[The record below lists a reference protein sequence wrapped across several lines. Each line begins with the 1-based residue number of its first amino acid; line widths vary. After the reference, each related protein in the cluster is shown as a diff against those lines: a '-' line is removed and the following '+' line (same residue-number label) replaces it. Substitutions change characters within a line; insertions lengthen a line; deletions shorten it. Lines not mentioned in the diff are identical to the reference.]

1 MCSLFGAAD
10 LLSRCGS
17 PVYLETPPPSS
28 SASSSQ
34 IEEEEDRLL
43 QMAIAFLRSQHY
55 SLFQQLH
62 GSDQGRAT
70 IGLLALPKDR
80 AVEYLRILA
89 ARDSTLTFLSEEDW
103 RQPQQSESGEG
114 EGEGGEP
121 ATLRLVDLT
130 VGSSVNLTSLPESLR
145 TLTLTWPLAT
155 PPSYKDV
162 EVGIESEAGK
172 DEWMDKD
179 GQRIAILRA
188 VSLRCSLWI
197 SQVMAALVR
206 PEKMTMM
213 SSQRALWTNECS
225 HFLQV
230 SMTCRIHMRM

>member
-17 PVYLETPPPSS
+17 PVYLETPPS

-34 IEEEEDRLL
+34 ITEEDRLL
-43 QMAIAFLRSQHY
+43 QMAIVFLRSQHY
-55 SLFQQLH
+55 SLFQQL
-62 GSDQGRAT
+62 QGRAT

-89 ARDSTLTFLSEEDW
+89 AMDSTLTFLSEEDW
-103 RQPQQSESGEG
+103 SEPQQSESESS

-121 ATLRLVDLT
+121 ATLRLIDLT
-130 VGSSVNLTSLPESLR
+130 VESSVNLTSLPESLR

-155 PPSYKDV
+155 PPYSAIHEDV
-162 EVGIESEAGK
+162 VVGIESEAEK
-172 DEWMDKD
+172 DEWVDKG

-213 SSQRALWTNECS
+213 SSQRELWTNECS

-230 SMTCRIHMRM
+230 RTSMHDL